1 LFLNCTISDC
11 AVARSHFRCQLVKG
25 EFLVHYLYYT
35 TLNANFLD
43 ILVERTKETQL
54 RDGLLI
60 INF

>member
-1 LFLNCTISDC
+1 MFLNCTISDF
-11 AVARSHFRCQLVKG
+11 ALGRSHFRYQLVKG

-35 TLNANFLD
+35 TFNANFLD
-43 ILVERTKETQL
+43 ILVERAKETQL